1 VKIEDPKYF
10 KLKIEDVKYR
20 RNDDGTLSFWEWTG
34 YGPVIIPFGHT
45 IYLNRGT
52 RKPKF
57 TMAYG
62 KTRVLEIDLTKYL
75 TKHISYLQ
83 DKEEIENTEIP
94 VTPNKPKQLDLFEH
108 IITSFKS
115 FEEFNF

>member
-1 VKIEDPKYF
+1 MKIDKVKYF
-10 KLKIEDVKYR
+10 KLKIDDMKYR
-20 RNDDGTLSFWEWTG
+20 RNDDGTLSFIEWTG
-34 YGPVIIPFGHT
+34 WGYIQIPFGYKV
-45 IYLNRGT
+45 YLKKGT

-83 DKEEIENTEIP
+83 DKEEIENTKIP
-94 VTPNKPKQLDLFEH
+94 VILNKPKQLNLFEH
-108 IITSFKS
+108 IITK
-115 FEEFNF
+115 FENFEKVLS